1 MNMQHR
7 TIRGKL
13 AYVGPDDGVRGRE
26 HFAMTV
32 HGDGRRILRAQSEI
46 EEGEVLRDVTYTVD
60 AQWRP
65 VEAFVRLSV
74 ADRFLGS
81 GWFQFDGH
89 GGRCETFS
97 QEDGRLSQEL
107 RTPEPPRCFG
117 AHPISGDAWML
128 TPFDMARRDEPQV
141 ISPALMSSLAFNG
154 ATGPR
159 LHTLTYALAFRGE
172 ESIEVPAGRF
182 DAWKFEFLLDDSEV
196 AGHPPY
202 HVWVTADGD
211 YVVLRAEVGA
221 PRHYRYLLAELER
234 S

>member
-1 MNMQHR
+1 MQHR
-7 TIRGKL
+7 TIRGRL
-13 AYVGPDDGVRGRE
+13 AYVGPTGAERGRE
-26 HFAMTV
+26 FFTMTM
-32 HGDGRRILRAQSEI
+32 HGDGRRILRAHSEI
-46 EEGEVLRDVTYTVD
+46 EENEILRDVTYTVD

-65 VEAFVRLSV
+65 VEAFVRLSA

-81 GWFQFDGH
+81 GWFQFDEH
-89 GGRCETFS
+89 GGRCESFS
-97 QEDGRLSQEL
+97 RDDGRLSQHL
-107 RTPEPPRCFG
+107 PTATPPRCFG

-128 TPFDMARRDEPQV
+128 TPFDMSRRDEPQV

-154 ATGPR
+154 ASGPR
-159 LHTLTYALAFRGE
+159 LHALTYSLAFRGE
-172 ESIEVPAGRF
+172 QRIEVPAGRF

-221 PRHYRYLLAELER
+221 PRDYTYLLTEFAR
-234 S
+234 A